1 MLRML
6 YLEDDVHRMFDEVLW
21 IKVRIHVCSQFVWW
35 MRNSWLWLL
44 WFWLFIN
51 FHGCSPALFSSLLPS
66 DPHTSCANLHNTL
79 QALLINPS
87 LFNLCIFAFGKY
99 FCHLFHNN
107 TKMHY
112 TQWASATLSPTV
124 HSANGMLFNQA
135 AVCSAVE
142 PEQRQQRHILMC
154 AGSVS
159 CIRGYDS
166 QPARLCP
173 HCNAHSHPLQYQ
185 IRLLT

>member
-1 MLRML
+1 MF
-6 YLEDDVHRMFDEVLW
+6 VHNLFDGCAT
-21 IKVRIHVCSQFVWW
+21 RDCGCYGFGF
-35 MRNSWLWLL
+35 LL
-44 WFWLFIN
+44 ISTAAPSSPP
-51 FHGCSPALFSSLLPS
+51 CSPLCYPVTRTHPAQTCTTLYKLCLSTLLFSICAFLPLVNIS
-66 DPHTSCANLHNTL
+66 ATYSTRCLTTIL
-79 QALLINPS
+79 KCTI
-87 LFNLCIFAFGKY
+87 
-99 FCHLFHNN
+99 
-107 TKMHY
+107 
-112 TQWASATLSPTV
+112 TQWASARLSPTV
-124 HSANGMLFNQA
+124 HSGMLFNQA

>member
-1 MLRML
+1 MWRML
-6 YLEDDVHRMFDEVLW
+6 YLEDDVHSMFDEVLW

-51 FHGCSPALFSSLLPS
+51 FHGCSLIPAQWPAHILRKPARHSTSSAYQPFSLQSVHFLP
-66 DPHTSCANLHNTL
+66 
-79 QALLINPS
+79 LINIS
-87 LFNLCIFAFGKY
+87 ATYSTTILKCTI
-99 FCHLFHNN
+99 
-107 TKMHY
+107 
-112 TQWASATLSPTV
+112 TQWASARLSPTV
-124 HSANGMLFNQA
+124 HSGMLFNQA

-166 QPARLCP
+166 LPARLCP

>member
-1 MLRML
+1 MF
-6 YLEDDVHRMFDEVLW
+6 VHNLFD
-21 IKVRIHVCSQFVWW
+21 
-35 MRNSWLWLL
+35 
-44 WFWLFIN
+44 
-51 FHGCSPALFSSLLPS
+51 GCATRDCGCYGFGF
-66 DPHTSCANLHNTL
+66 
-79 QALLINPS
+79 LLISTAAPRPVLLSVTQWPAHILRKPAQHSTSSAYQPFS
-87 LFNLCIFAFGKY
+87 LQSVH
-99 FCHLFHNN
+99 FCLFVNISA
-107 TKMHY
+107 TYSTRCVTTILKCTI
-112 TQWASATLSPTV
+112 TQWASATLSLTV
-124 HSANGMLFNQA
+124 HSGMLFNQA

-166 QPARLCP
+166 LPARLCP